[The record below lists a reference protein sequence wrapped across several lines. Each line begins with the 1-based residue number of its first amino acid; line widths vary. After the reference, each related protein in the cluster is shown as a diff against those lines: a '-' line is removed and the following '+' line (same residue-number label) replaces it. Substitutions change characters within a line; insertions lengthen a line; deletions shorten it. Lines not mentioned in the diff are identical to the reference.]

1 MKILIERVYGE
12 ARGRGRCRPSSRRQA
27 KVIRKNECCVSCLHC
42 SRTRFVVC
50 MSARALANGTGTAGL
65 TLSQLLTFDS
75 IIRETFT
82 KFSYQ
87 NRPSCVGEFSKP
99 VLSRNRKKTSLV
111 SREDNQTQAG
121 TQGRFR
127 NRL

>member
-1 MKILIERVYGE
+1 MSAELSTASESDSEKR
-12 ARGRGRCRPSSRRQA
+12 AF
-27 KVIRKNECCVSCLHC
+27 
-42 SRTRFVVC
+42 RFVSLLFSRPRFLVST
-50 MSARALANGTGTAGL
+50 SARALGHGTGTAKSNLAFSTRWNISVNRLSGL

-111 SREDNQTQAG
+111 S
-121 TQGRFR
+121 
-127 NRL
+127 